1 MSIILPFG
9 NSSRKVLWNCKE
21 YFGEYDMAGLTN
33 FFIAKFNRNCLFV
46 TVMVCLSAPAFA
58 LHPLITDD
66 TGTQGRGGLQ
76 LEFGY
81 EHDHLDF
88 RWLDR
93 NPESILISKLLEGQS
108 NFGKVL
114 TRDDINVTTLTIT
127 YGIIDNLDVVVGI
140 PHLNIKSKE
149 SRLFYSDA
157 NQFLTMKSTTTS
169 SGISD
174 IVTEFK
180 WKFFEYKAVSLGLKP
195 GIIFPSGEEY
205 RGLGNGRLGAYGYFL
220 TTLEITPVVMHVNLG
235 YIRNE
240 NSHMEREDIWHGS
253 VAFEIWVVKDF
264 LRLVANC
271 ALERNRYKWSNIN
284 DVTAVGGIIL
294 SPTEDFDIDFGF
306 KWRFSQ
312 KGTQS
317 PAAQYTLPQGIFTR
331 PDYSLTGGM
340 TMRFNI
346 HDAIKKIGEK
356 TEKK

>member
-1 MSIILPFG
+1 MAKLIQFLIIAYTRRCFIG
-9 NSSRKVLWNCKE
+9 IV
-21 YFGEYDMAGLTN
+21 FM
-33 FFIAKFNRNCLFV
+33 FFI
-46 TVMVCLSAPAFA
+46 SAPAFA

-66 TGTQGRGGLQ
+66 TGTQGKGGLQ

-81 EHDHLDF
+81 QHDHLDF

-93 NPESILISKLLEGQS
+93 NPESILTSKLEGQS

-114 TRDDINVTTLTIT
+114 TRDDINMTTLTIT
-127 YGIIDNLDVVVGI
+127 YGIIDNLDVAVGI

-149 SRLFYSDA
+149 SRLYYSDV
-157 NQFLTMKSTTTS
+157 NQFLTRKSTTTS

-180 WKFFEYKAVSLGLKP
+180 WKFFEYKALSLGLKP
-195 GIIFPSGEEY
+195 GITFPSGEEY

-240 NSHMEREDIWHGS
+240 NGHMEREDIWHGS
-253 VAFEIWVVKDF
+253 VAFEFWVVKDF

-271 ALERNRYKWSNIN
+271 ALERNRYKWSNIH
-284 DVTAVGGIIL
+284 DVTAVGGIIV
-294 SPTEDFDIDFGF
+294 SPTEDFDIDLGF

-317 PAAQYTLPQGIFTR
+317 PTTQYTLPQGIFTR
-331 PDYSLTGGM
+331 PDYSFTGGM

-346 HDAIKKIGEK
+346 HDAIKKNSEK